1 MYSISTGL
9 LALRAGGHGLV
20 VEVSDEQVTI
30 EGRSGSMTI
39 LFKFAPI
46 ESEISG
52 HYPIDDARKA
62 GLDFYFRSVKRF
74 IAITLRSENCDGRI
88 VFETGAC

>member
-1 MYSISTGL
+1 LGRSLTKEQLFEKLRQLKRKQIPVIYSISTGL

-20 VEVSDEQVTI
+20 VEVLDEQVTI
-30 EGRSGSMTI
+30 EGRSGHMTI

-52 HYPIDDARKA
+52 HYSLSDAR
-62 GLDFYFRSVKRF
+62 
-74 IAITLRSENCDGRI
+74 
-88 VFETGAC
+88 